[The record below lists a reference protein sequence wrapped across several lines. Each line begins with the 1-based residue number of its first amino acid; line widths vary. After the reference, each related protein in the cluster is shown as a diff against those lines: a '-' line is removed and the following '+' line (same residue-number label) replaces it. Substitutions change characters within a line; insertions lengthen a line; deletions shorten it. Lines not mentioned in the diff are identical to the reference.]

1 MRTDSIY
8 HLLNFVCSSISC
20 DQTMAESESQYVAHI
35 KAARGLDED
44 AKGNI
49 EPVTAEW
56 RVEVAVKTRWSSI
69 RANPKIIIIALFAS

>member
-1 MRTDSIY
+1 
-8 HLLNFVCSSISC
+8 
-20 DQTMAESESQYVAHI
+20 MAESESQYVEHI

-44 AKGNI
+44 AKGSI